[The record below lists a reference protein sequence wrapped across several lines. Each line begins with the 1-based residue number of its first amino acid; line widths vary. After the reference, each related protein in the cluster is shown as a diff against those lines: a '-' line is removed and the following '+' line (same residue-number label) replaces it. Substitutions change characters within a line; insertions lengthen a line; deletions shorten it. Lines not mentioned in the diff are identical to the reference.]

1 MKRTILAAISA
12 MAMVTSMALQA
23 VTPVV
28 SDLQKHWA
36 HANYSLSGK
45 AQTQAFVALIAEADK
60 AKAAAPDQADVL
72 IWRGIIHSSYA
83 GIKGGMGAL
92 SLAKTAKADLE
103 TALEIDDKA
112 LNGSAYTTLG
122 TLYYK
127 VPGWPLG
134 FGDDDKAASLL
145 KKALTLNPDGIDSNY
160 FYALFMMDS
169 KDFVAAEEYL
179 LKAQQAAPRPDR
191 PEADKG
197 RQAEISQAL
206 QRVHQQLTQQSRQ
219 PNSASFTH

>member
-1 MKRTILAAISA
+1 MKQTILAAISA

-23 VTPVV
+23 VTPEV

-36 HANYSLSGK
+36 QANYNLSGK
-45 AQTQAFVALIAEADK
+45 AQTQAFEALIAEADK
-60 AKAAAPDQADVL
+60 AKTAMPNQADVL

-103 TALEIDDKA
+103 TALKIDDKA

-134 FGDDDKAASLL
+134 FGDDDKAAKFLT
-145 KKALTLNPDGIDSNY
+145 KALTLNPEGIDSNY
-160 FYALFMMDS
+160 FYALFMLDS
-169 KDFVAAEEYL
+169 KDFTTAEQYL

-191 PEADKG
+191 LEADKG
-197 RQAEISQAL
+197 RQAEISKAL
-206 QRVHQQLTQQSRQ
+206 QQARHQLRQQ
-219 PNSASFTH
+219 NSASITH